1 MLLNVGN
8 FKVIFMD
15 FYWYS
20 TVERRLEN
28 FGRREGSRIGK
39 GPQGVNRTLSVTERA
54 VVLYVNAL
62 TMRLSV
68 PTSVGN
74 FK

>member
-8 FKVIFMD
+8 FKVIIMGFCWD
-15 FYWYS
+15 R
-20 TVERRLEN
+20 TVQRRQEN
-28 FGRREGSRIGK
+28 IGRREGSRIGK
-39 GPQGVNRTLSVTERA
+39 GPQGVNRTLLVTVRA

-62 TMRLSV
+62 TLRISAQ
-68 PTSVGN
+68 SFGN